1 MKRIF
6 SRIMEEGLEKKDGEL
21 EKKDGEN
28 ETRVLETRQA
38 SQIAAKENIQA
49 IENIKTSLSLSNN
62 KLM

>member
-1 MKRIF
+1 
-6 SRIMEEGLEKKDGEL
+6 MEEGLEKKDGEL